1 MTDVAR
7 LRPLLLLVDGHSMA
21 YRAFFALPVDNFS
34 TTTGVPTNAVFGFTS
49 MLANLLRDEKPTHI
63 AVAFDVGRTTFRT
76 EQFPAYKATR
86 DASPPEFSGQVPLIK
101 EILGTLRI

>member
-1 MTDVAR
+1 MPTAWR
-7 LRPLLLLVDGHSMA
+7 SGPACRAAA
-21 YRAFFALPVDNFS
+21 YDPRVSASTTVALPVDNFS

-63 AVAFDVGRTTFRT
+63 AVAFDVSRTTFRT

-86 DASPPEFSGQVPLIK
+86 DVSPPEFSGQV
-101 EILGTLRI
+101 RVA